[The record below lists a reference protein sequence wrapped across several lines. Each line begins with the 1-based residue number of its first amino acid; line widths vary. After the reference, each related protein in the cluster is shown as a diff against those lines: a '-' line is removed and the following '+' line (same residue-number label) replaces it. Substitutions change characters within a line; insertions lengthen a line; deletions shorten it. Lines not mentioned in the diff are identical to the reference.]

1 MTDPALLDV
10 RGLTK
15 SVQRRRI
22 VDDVTFAVPEGSIT
36 ALVGRNGAGKST
48 VMRMLVGLVRPDA
61 GVSTFAGSVYH
72 QLHHP
77 AQHVGVALDASAVH
91 PGRSVQE
98 TVRLA
103 AALAG
108 VKRRRADDC
117 LLEVGLDGARR
128 TLVGSLS
135 LGMRQR
141 LSLAVA
147 LLGEPAL
154 FVLDEPANGL
164 DPRSREWLDRYL
176 ERHRDAGGGVLVSSH
191 ELGWAEGIAD
201 EVVVLEQGR
210 VAYSGAPSVDRRET
224 AFASSD
230 DAVLTRRLELAGL
243 SVRSVGGLLR
253 VTAEPRRV
261 FQLAQECGVSLDH
274 LARSTGA
281 GLERLLMEDER
292 PARPPGHA
300 PSGAEGA

>member
-1 MTDPALLDV
+1 MTGPALLAV

-15 SVQRRRI
+15 SFHGRPI

-61 GVSTFAGSVYH
+61 GVSTFAGSVHH
-72 QLHHP
+72 QLRHP
-77 AQHVGVALDASAVH
+77 AQHVGAALDASAVH

-108 VKRRRADDC
+108 VTRRRADDC

-164 DPRSREWLDRYL
+164 DPRWREWLDRYL

-191 ELGWAEGIAD
+191 ELGWPKASRTRSSSWSRGVSPTPARRRSIVERPPSPVPTTPCSPAGWSWPACPCAAS
-201 EVVVLEQGR
+201 EVCSASPRSLAGSSSWLRSAGSRWTTSLGPPEQGLN
-210 VAYSGAPSVDRRET
+210 D
-224 AFASSD
+224 
-230 DAVLTRRLELAGL
+230 
-243 SVRSVGGLLR
+243 
-253 VTAEPRRV
+253 
-261 FQLAQECGVSLDH
+261 C
-274 LARSTGA
+274 
-281 GLERLLMEDER
+281 
-292 PARPPGHA
+292 
-300 PSGAEGA
+300 